1 MSSWWSQIAVFLAQ
15 ARSKEQNRNTS
26 HRECLI
32 WVGGWEVSEWGHDFL
47 LWLRIIIYLV
57 IVTTEPAIDCWLW
70 CVSSGLAWCRYDKSH
85 SGQCLPHTL
94 PLPWPDIRACRSIMT
109 PSLLSNNYTQ
119 KYSINSSIE
128 VELKK
133 SLFCKLRWKVLR
145 LGDNANIMF
154 IYYLFVP
161 YKLV

>member
-32 WVGGWEVSEWGHDFL
+32 LDGGWEVSEWGHDFL

-70 CVSSGLAWCRYDKSH
+70 CVSSGLGWCHYDKSH